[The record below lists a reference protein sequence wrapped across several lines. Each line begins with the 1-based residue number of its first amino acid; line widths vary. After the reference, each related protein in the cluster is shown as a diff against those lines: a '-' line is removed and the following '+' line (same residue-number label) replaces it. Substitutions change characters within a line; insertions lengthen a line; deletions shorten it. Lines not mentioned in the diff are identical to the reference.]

1 MYTVEATRLVAGKV
15 ETETFSSES
24 RRGAR
29 WKAVRWINKSGA
41 FVWEWR
47 FVKYPNTTWSFA
59 VKGDVFSLV

>member
-15 ETETFSSES
+15 ETETFSSDKA
-24 RRGAR
+24 RGAR

-47 FVKYPNTTWSFA
+47 FINHPNA
-59 VKGDVFSLV
+59 VWAFEVEGEVLTLA